1 MAHGCEQLKLQSTWD
16 GVVVPIDNEPVGVED
31 LKVVLLCV
39 DDEPLGLE
47 VRKVVLQR
55 QGYDVLTATSGREA
69 LKLFSVHSI
78 KAVILDYSM
87 PEMNGAEVAA
97 ELKRLNPD
105 VKILLL
111 SAYLD
116 LPEEVS
122 RYVDARAVKATS
134 PTAFLTA
141 LEQLLR

>member
-1 MAHGCEQLKLQSTWD
+1 MSSISSPRGL
-16 GVVVPIDNEPVGVED
+16 ED
-31 LKVVLLCV
+31 RKVVLLCV

-69 LKLFSVHSI
+69 LKVFAANPI
-78 KAVILDYSM
+78 TAVILDYSM
-87 PEMNGAEVAA
+87 PEMNGCQVAA
-97 ELKRLNPD
+97 ELKRIDPK

-122 RYVDARAVKATS
+122 KYVDARAVKATS
-134 PTAFLTA
+134 PAAFLSA
-141 LEQLLR
+141 LQQLLS

>member
-1 MAHGCEQLKLQSTWD
+1 MDRTPSSLEVRNT
-16 GVVVPIDNEPVGVED
+16 
-31 LKVVLLCV
+31 VLLCV

-55 QGYDVLTATSGREA
+55 QGYQVLTATSGHEA
-69 LKLFSVHSI
+69 IRLFASNTVQ
-78 KAVILDYSM
+78 AVILDYSM
-87 PEMNGAEVAA
+87 PEMNGGQVAA
-97 ELKRLNPD
+97 ELKRMKPE

-122 RYVDARAVKATS
+122 KYVDARAVKATS
-134 PTAFLTA
+134 PVAFLST
-141 LEQLLR
+141 LRDLLA

>member
-1 MAHGCEQLKLQSTWD
+1 MASEIK
-16 GVVVPIDNEPVGVED
+16 PIGLED
-31 LKVVLLCV
+31 RKIVLLCV

-55 QGYDVLTATSGREA
+55 QGYEVLTATSGRDA
-69 LKLFSVHSI
+69 LKLFSANAI
-78 KAVILDYSM
+78 TAVILDYSM
-87 PEMNGAEVAA
+87 PEMNGGEVAA
-97 ELKRLNPD
+97 ELKRLNPG

-122 RYVDARAVKATS
+122 KYVDARAVKATS
-134 PTAFLTA
+134 PTAFLSA
-141 LEQLLR
+141 LEQLLA

>member
-1 MAHGCEQLKLQSTWD
+1 
-16 GVVVPIDNEPVGVED
+16 
-31 LKVVLLCV
+31 VLLCV

-69 LKLFSVHSI
+69 LKIFTDNTI

-87 PEMNGAEVAA
+87 PEMNGAQVAA
-97 ELKRLNPD
+97 ELKRIRPD

-116 LPEEVS
+116 LPDEINK
-122 RYVDARAVKATS
+122 YVDARAVKATS
-134 PTAFLTA
+134 PTAFLSV
-141 LEQLLR
+141 LKQLLS

>member
-1 MAHGCEQLKLQSTWD
+1 MEVKLPSSNRE
-16 GVVVPIDNEPVGVED
+16 IR
-31 LKVVLLCV
+31 KIVLLCV

-69 LKLFSVHSI
+69 LKIFAGSAI

-87 PEMNGAEVAA
+87 PEMNGAQVAA
-97 ELKRLNPD
+97 ELKRINPE

-116 LPEEVS
+116 LPDEVS
-122 RYVDARAVKATS
+122 KYVDARAVKATS

-141 LEQLLR
+141 LRQLLS

>member
-1 MAHGCEQLKLQSTWD
+1 VSSISSPGGL
-16 GVVVPIDNEPVGVED
+16 ED
-31 LKVVLLCV
+31 RKTVLLCV

-69 LKLFSVHSI
+69 LKVFAANPVT
-78 KAVILDYSM
+78 AVILDYSM
-87 PEMNGAEVAA
+87 PEMNGCQVAA
-97 ELKRLNPD
+97 ELKRLNPK

-116 LPEEVS
+116 LPDEVS
-122 RYVDARAVKATS
+122 KFVDARAVKATS
-134 PTAFLTA
+134 PTAFLSA
-141 LEQLLR
+141 LEQLLS

>member
-1 MAHGCEQLKLQSTWD
+1 MD
-16 GVVVPIDNEPVGVED
+16 GVPVEFGGR
-31 LKVVLLCV
+31 KIVLLCV

-69 LKLFSVHSI
+69 LKLFAANAVT
-78 KAVILDYSM
+78 AVILDYSM

-97 ELKRLNPD
+97 ELKRLNPKI
-105 VKILLL
+105 KILLL

-116 LPEEVS
+116 LPDDVS
-122 RYVDARAVKATS
+122 NTVDARAVKGTS
-134 PTAFLTA
+134 PTAFLAA
-141 LEQLLR
+141 LEKLLH

>member
-1 MAHGCEQLKLQSTWD
+1 MVIDNKP
-16 GVVVPIDNEPVGVED
+16 VVPEGS
-31 LKVVLLCV
+31 KTVLLCV

-69 LKLFSVHSI
+69 LKLFAAHTVT
-78 KAVILDYSM
+78 AVILDYSM

-97 ELKRLNPD
+97 ELKRINPV

-122 RYVDARAVKATS
+122 QYVDARAVKATS
-134 PTAFLTA
+134 PTAFLST
-141 LEQLLR
+141 LEQLLG

>member
-1 MAHGCEQLKLQSTWD
+1 MGRGSVASDIKPYGD
-16 GVVVPIDNEPVGVED
+16 ED
-31 LKVVLLCV
+31 HKIVLLCV

-55 QGYDVLTATSGREA
+55 QGYEVLTATSGRDA
-69 LKLFSVHSI
+69 LKLFAANEIS
-78 KAVILDYSM
+78 AVILDYSM
-87 PEMNGAEVAA
+87 PEMNGGEVAA
-97 ELKRLNPD
+97 ELKRLNPG

-122 RYVDARAVKATS
+122 QYVDARAVKATS
-134 PTAFLTA
+134 PT
-141 LEQLLR
+141 

>member
-1 MAHGCEQLKLQSTWD
+1 MESGE
-16 GVVVPIDNEPVGVED
+16 GVVSSTSNPGMPEESKI
-31 LKVVLLCV
+31 VLLCV

-55 QGYDVLTATSGREA
+55 QGYDVLTATNGREA
-69 LKLFSVHSI
+69 LKIFSANPVE
-78 KAVILDYSM
+78 AVILDYSM
-87 PEMNGAEVAA
+87 PEMNGCQVAA
-97 ELKRLNPD
+97 ELKRMNPK

-122 RYVDARAVKATS
+122 KYVDARAVKATS
-134 PTAFLTA
+134 PTAFLNA
-141 LEQLLR
+141 LQQLLS

>member
-1 MAHGCEQLKLQSTWD
+1 MSSASSPGGL
-16 GVVVPIDNEPVGVED
+16 ED
-31 LKVVLLCV
+31 RKIVLLCV

-69 LKLFSVHSI
+69 LKVFAGNPI
-78 KAVILDYSM
+78 TAVILDYSM
-87 PEMNGAEVAA
+87 PEMNGGQVAA
-97 ELKRLNPD
+97 ELKRINPK

-122 RYVDARAVKATS
+122 KFVDARAVKATS
-134 PTAFLTA
+134 PTAFLSA
-141 LEQLLR
+141 LEQLLS

>member
-1 MAHGCEQLKLQSTWD
+1 MSSTSSP
-16 GVVVPIDNEPVGVED
+16 GGLED
-31 LKVVLLCV
+31 RKVVLLCV

-69 LKLFSVHSI
+69 LKVFAANPI
-78 KAVILDYSM
+78 TAVILDYSM
-87 PEMNGAEVAA
+87 PEMNGCEVAA
-97 ELKRLNPD
+97 ELKRMNPNI
-105 VKILLL
+105 KILLL

-122 RYVDARAVKATS
+122 KFVDARAVKATS
-134 PTAFLTA
+134 PTAFLSA
-141 LEQLLR
+141 LQQLLS

>member
-1 MAHGCEQLKLQSTWD
+1 MSSTSNP
-16 GVVVPIDNEPVGVED
+16 GKPEAPKI
-31 LKVVLLCV
+31 VLLCV

-55 QGYDVLTATSGREA
+55 QGYDVLTATNGREA
-69 LKLFSVHSI
+69 LKIFSANPVE
-78 KAVILDYSM
+78 AVILDYSM
-87 PEMNGAEVAA
+87 PEMNGCQVAA
-97 ELKRLNPD
+97 ELKRMNPN

-122 RYVDARAVKATS
+122 KYVDARAIKATS
-134 PTAFLTA
+134 PTAFLNA
-141 LEQLLR
+141 LQQLLS

>member
-1 MAHGCEQLKLQSTWD
+1 MEVKLPSD
-16 GVVVPIDNEPVGVED
+16 RAPSNEEIR
-31 LKVVLLCV
+31 KTVLLCV

-69 LKLFSVHSI
+69 LKIFASNTI

-87 PEMNGAEVAA
+87 PEMNGGEVAA
-97 ELKRLNPD
+97 ELKRLRPE

-116 LPEEVS
+116 LPDDVS
-122 RYVDARAVKATS
+122 KYVDARAVKATS
-134 PTAFLTA
+134 PTAFLSA
-141 LEQLLR
+141 LRQLLS

>member
-1 MAHGCEQLKLQSTWD
+1 VSSDIGPVEIGEQ
-16 GVVVPIDNEPVGVED
+16 
-31 LKVVLLCV
+31 KVVLLCV

-69 LKLFSVHSI
+69 LKMFAENPVT
-78 KAVILDYSM
+78 AVILDYSM
-87 PEMNGAEVAA
+87 PEMNGGQVAA
-97 ELKRLNPD
+97 ELKHLNPQ

-116 LPEEVS
+116 LPEEIS
-122 RYVDARAVKATS
+122 KYVDARAVKATS
-134 PTAFLTA
+134 PTAFLSA
-141 LEQLLR
+141 LQQLLS

>member
-1 MAHGCEQLKLQSTWD
+1 MSA
-16 GVVVPIDNEPVGVED
+16 NREPCRLED
-31 LKVVLLCV
+31 HKIVLLCV

-69 LKLFSVHSI
+69 LKVFADNPI
-78 KAVILDYSM
+78 TAVILDYSM
-87 PEMNGAEVAA
+87 PEMNGCQIAA
-97 ELKRLNPD
+97 ELKRMNPA

-116 LPEEVS
+116 LPDEVTK
-122 RYVDARAVKATS
+122 YVDARAVKATS
-134 PTAFLTA
+134 PKAFLSA
-141 LEQLLR
+141 LQQLLA

>member
-1 MAHGCEQLKLQSTWD
+1 ME
-16 GVVVPIDNEPVGVED
+16 GVVSSATGPVEIGEQ
-31 LKVVLLCV
+31 KVVLLCV

-69 LKLFSVHSI
+69 LKMVSENAI
-78 KAVILDYSM
+78 TAVILDYSM
-87 PEMNGAEVAA
+87 PEMNGGQVAA
-97 ELKRLNPD
+97 ELKRSNPK

-116 LPEEVS
+116 LPDEVS
-122 RYVDARAVKATS
+122 QYVDARAVKATS
-134 PTAFLTA
+134 PTAFLSA
-141 LEQLLR
+141 LQQLLS

>member
-1 MAHGCEQLKLQSTWD
+1 
-16 GVVVPIDNEPVGVED
+16 VVIDNKPVGVEGG
-31 LKVVLLCV
+31 KTVLLCV

-69 LKLFSVHSI
+69 LKLFAAHNVN
-78 KAVILDYSM
+78 AVILDYSM

-97 ELKRLNPD
+97 ELKRINPE

-122 RYVDARAVKATS
+122 KFVDARAVKATS
-134 PTAFLTA
+134 PTAFLAT
-141 LEQLLR
+141 LEQLLG